1 MYFTTPITI
10 NHHKNAVTNAIRNV
24 FNIVEILETQTTS
37 TKADVHP
44 IPPDVVL
51 DLEVKLEQEEQEGE
65 EKEEEGEVEE
75 IEAESS
81 ASALLLLSKPK
92 AEFEPSRFTSL
103 WVGIFI
109 IHNFLTALSVLCV
122 LN

>member
-1 MYFTTPITI
+1 M
-10 NHHKNAVTNAIRNV
+10 
-24 FNIVEILETQTTS
+24 FNIVEILETQTQTTS

-51 DLEVKLEQEEQEGE
+51 DPEVKLEQEEQEGG

-75 IEAESS
+75 IEAESA

-92 AEFEPSRFTSL
+92 EEFDPSKFTSL
-103 WVGIFI
+103 WEGIYI
-109 IHNFLTALSVLCV
+109 KHNILTALNMLSI